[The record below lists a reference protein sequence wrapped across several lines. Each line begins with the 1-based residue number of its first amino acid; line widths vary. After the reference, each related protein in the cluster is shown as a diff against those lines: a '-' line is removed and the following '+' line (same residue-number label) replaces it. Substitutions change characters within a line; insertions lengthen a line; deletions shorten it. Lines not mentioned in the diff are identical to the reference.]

1 VSAGL
6 GSQWPPTS
14 GPLFSLIMAGE
25 ERDEERNAI
34 VAKPPDIL
42 FTNYAMLEF
51 ILTRVS
57 PNVSTHYTGCG
68 SVEGAV

>member
-1 VSAGL
+1 MGIPMGRDPVTFARNTG
-6 GSQWPPTS
+6 Q
-14 GPLFSLIMAGE
+14 

-42 FTNYAMLEF
+42 LTNYVMLEL

-57 PNVSTHYTGCG
+57 PSVSTHYTGCG

>member
-1 VSAGL
+1 
-6 GSQWPPTS
+6 
-14 GPLFSLIMAGE
+14 MAGE

-42 FTNYAMLEF
+42 FTNYVMLEF